1 MNTPD
6 PERLLASFQPRQLP
20 PAWKADILDAA
31 CRARQRR
38 GPICDFRIERAA
50 WATIAASWIVVIALR
65 ITTPAIAIPPGPPV
79 SAAEVAA
86 HWEQIRHFAELTR
99 PEPLPEPAPPMI
111 HLEMEFHLPAH
122 SRS

>member
-20 PAWKADILDAA
+20 PNWKSDILDAA
-31 CRARQRR
+31 HRSRERR
-38 GPICDFRIERAA
+38 SSSRGFRIERAA
-50 WATIAASWIVVIALR
+50 WATIAAGWILVIALR
-65 ITTPAIAIPPGPPV
+65 ITTPSIAIPPGPPV
-79 SAAEVAA
+79 SAAEVAE
-86 HWEQIRHFAELTR
+86 HWNQIRHFAELTR
-99 PEPLPEPAPPMI
+99 PEPLPGPAPAVI